1 MKKKTLQILAIS
13 MACSMMVGC
22 TSTPSV
28 TETEVPSETVE
39 STEVPSETVES
50 TEVTETEETTD
61 ASFEDALRTYLE
73 QGDFKDANYMVSPTS
88 LRAALCLATE
98 GADGQTRQEL
108 LDAMGFADVEEMR
121 TWYGQV
127 DSRIE
132 QFADELAESKRQYQ
146 EQDEDSFYD
155 VMYSGEPDGAFH
167 LANSVWHNTKFE
179 GTLSEEYLKLLNDT
193 YGAVAKDVAQG
204 EITDAVNA
212 WVKEETE
219 GMIPKLSDDL
229 SESDLILANALYLR
243 DSWTEAF
250 EEGATK
256 EDTFTTAKGEQVQK
270 DFMEK
275 TDKLLY
281 YEDGDAKLVVLPMT
295 GGLRA
300 VFTLGEIDNL
310 KDALS
315 KAERT
320 RVNVKLPKMDLDTS
334 FTNKELVN
342 FLKKRGV
349 DLAFKDDGSADFSVM
364 CQDKPLYIDDIL
376 QKTRI
381 KTDEDGL
388 EAAAVTAIIMMEA
401 TAMEGEPDEVRVFH
415 ADKPFRFYIC
425 TDLEDSE
432 NEVLFCGQ
440 MAQ

>member
-39 STEVPSETVES
+39 STEVN
-50 TEVTETEETTD
+50 ETEETT
-61 ASFEDALRTYLE
+61 FEDALRTYLE
-73 QGDFKDANYMVSPTS
+73 QGDFKDENYMVSPTS
-88 LRAALCLATE
+88 LRVALCLATE

-121 TWYGQV
+121 AWYGQI

-193 YGAVAKDVAQG
+193 YGAVAKDVAQE

-212 WVKEETE
+212 WVKDETE

-243 DSWTEAF
+243 DSWVEAF

-275 TDKLLY
+275 TDKFLY

-295 GGLRA
+295 GGLQA

-310 KDALS
+310 QDALS

-334 FTNKELVN
+334 FTNKELVD
-342 FLKKRGV
+342 FLKARGV
-349 DLAFKDDGSADFSVM
+349 DLAFKDDGSADFSIM

-415 ADKPFRFYIC
+415 ADKPFHFYIC

>member
-50 TEVTETEETTD
+50 TEVNETEETT
-61 ASFEDALRTYLE
+61 FEDALRTYLE
-73 QGDFKDANYMVSPTS
+73 QSDFKDENYMVSPTS

-121 TWYGQV
+121 AWYGQI

-167 LANSVWHNTKFE
+167 LANSLWHNTKFE

-193 YGAVAKDVAQG
+193 YGAVAKDVAQE

-212 WVKEETE
+212 WVKDETE

-243 DSWTEAF
+243 DSWVEAF

-275 TDKLLY
+275 TDKFLY

-295 GGLRA
+295 GGLQA
-300 VFTLGEIDNL
+300 VFTLGEIEDL
-310 KDALS
+310 QDALS

-334 FTNKELVN
+334 FTNKELVD
-342 FLKKRGV
+342 FLKARGV
-349 DLAFKDDGSADFSVM
+349 DLAFKDDGSADFSIM

-425 TDLEDSE
+425 TDLEDGE

>member
-22 TSTPSV
+22 TSAPSV

-39 STEVPSETVES
+39 STEVNEI
-50 TEVTETEETTD
+50 EETT
-61 ASFEDALRTYLE
+61 FEDALRTYLE
-73 QGDFKDANYMVSPTS
+73 QGDFKDENYMVSPTS

-121 TWYGQV
+121 AWYGQI

-193 YGAVAKDVAQG
+193 YGAVAKDVAQE

-212 WVKEETE
+212 WVKDETE

-243 DSWTEAF
+243 DSWVEAF

-256 EDTFTTAKGEQVQK
+256 EDTFTTAKGEQIQK

-275 TDKLLY
+275 TDKFLY

-295 GGLRA
+295 GGLQA

-310 KDALS
+310 QDALS

-334 FTNKELVN
+334 FTNKELVD
-342 FLKKRGV
+342 FLKARGV
-349 DLAFKDDGSADFSVM
+349 DLAFKDDGSADFSIM

>member
-22 TSTPSV
+22 TSAPSV

-39 STEVPSETVES
+39 NTEVPSETVES
-50 TEVTETEETTD
+50 TEVNETEETT
-61 ASFEDALRTYLE
+61 FEDALRTYLE
-73 QGDFKDANYMVSPTS
+73 QGDFKDENYMVSPTS

-121 TWYGQV
+121 AWYGQI

-132 QFADELAESKRQYQ
+132 QFADELEESKRQYQ

-193 YGAVAKDVAQG
+193 YGAVAKDVAQE
-204 EITDAVNA
+204 EITDAVNT
-212 WVKEETE
+212 WVKDETE

-243 DSWTEAF
+243 DSWVEAF

-275 TDKLLY
+275 TDKFLY

-295 GGLRA
+295 GGLQA

-334 FTNKELVN
+334 FTNKELVD
-342 FLKKRGV
+342 FLKARGV